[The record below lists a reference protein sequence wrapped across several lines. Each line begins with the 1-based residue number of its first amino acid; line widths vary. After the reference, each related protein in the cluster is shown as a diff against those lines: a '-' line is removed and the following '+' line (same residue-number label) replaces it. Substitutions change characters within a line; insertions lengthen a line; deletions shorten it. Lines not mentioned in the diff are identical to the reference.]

1 MASPQITSTHVVLR
15 ISHHEQA
22 TRASARGTRMVGGNV
37 ERLSIK
43 TPGDFIALMGHS
55 LGYWPQESLVCII
68 VDDRRIG
75 ATLRVN
81 LPKPGHDAARYVD
94 DVVKCI
100 AVDREAT
107 GVVFGIFTHAP
118 WQHGDPR
125 PYEATLES
133 LTGRLSERE
142 ISLRDGWYI
151 GESTFTNYLRMTDDS
166 PRSYPLDRITAS
178 QLNAELVFRGS
189 SIASNPGFNVPVL
202 ARRDVGEEVFKHCG
216 RIEAMSPPAAI
227 AEARALWCE
236 LLNGSD
242 MPTDDE
248 AAELLAD
255 FKFTSVRD
263 RLLADIPGI
272 SGDLRDLLLGQTK
285 QAPRWGRVD
294 RATDVLLYV
303 YTLADGAH
311 AAPVLT
317 SLGVIQWWE
326 GRSSRAHECFQRALE
341 ADPYYRLARLSDQ
354 MIGEGIL
361 APWATDRNA
370 AYQPPMNRGPHIE
383 GLGMA

>member
-1 MASPQITSTHVVLR
+1 M
-15 ISHHEQA
+15 
-22 TRASARGTRMVGGNV
+22 

-43 TPGDFIALMGHS
+43 TPDDFIALMGHS

-68 VDDRRIG
+68 LDDRRIG

-81 LPKPGHDAARYVD
+81 LPKPGRDAARYVD

-100 AVDREAT
+100 ATDRDAT

-118 WQHGDPR
+118 WNSGDPR

-133 LTGRLSERE
+133 LTGRLSEHD
-142 ISLRDGWYI
+142 ITLRDGWFV

-166 PRSYPLDRITAS
+166 PVSYPLDRITAS
-178 QLNAELVFRGS
+178 ELNAELVFRGS
-189 SIASNPGFNVPVL
+189 SIAANPGFHLPVV
-202 ARRDVGEEVFKHCG
+202 AQRDLNEEILKHTG

-227 AEARALWCE
+227 AKARVLWE
-236 LLNGSD
+236 VLLTRTE
-242 MPTDDE
+242 MPTEDQ

-255 FKFTSVRD
+255 FKFISVRD

-272 SGDLRDLLLGQTK
+272 NEDMRDLLLGQTR

-294 RATDVLLYV
+294 RATDVLLH
-303 YTLADGAH
+303 LHSRADGVH

-317 SLGVIQWWE
+317 ALGVIQWWE
-326 GRSSRAHECFQRALE
+326 GRGSPAHECFQRALE
-341 ADPYYRLARLSDQ
+341 ADPYYRLAQLSDQ
-354 MIGEGIL
+354 LVDAGIL
-361 APWATDRNA
+361 PPWATDRNA
-370 AYQPPMNRGPHIE
+370 AYQPPMSRGPHIE